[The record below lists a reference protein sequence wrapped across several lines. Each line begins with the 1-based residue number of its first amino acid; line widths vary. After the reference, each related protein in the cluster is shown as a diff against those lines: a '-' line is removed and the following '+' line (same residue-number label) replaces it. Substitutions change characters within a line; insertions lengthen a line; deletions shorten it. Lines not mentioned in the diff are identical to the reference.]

1 MLTWDDTPQED
12 QKGKVLS
19 VSYEVEI
26 PHWGKASIRPHIYH
40 PGEMVL
46 DCPGLGIK
54 AHSLGKVFAED
65 AIIPA
70 ERALVPGGF
79 SRYRPPR
86 ELTGRG
92 RQCRPCSLFSFFA
105 AASH

>member
-70 ERALVPGGF
+70 ERALMKAL
-79 SRYRPPR
+79 
-86 ELTGRG
+86 EQRG
-92 RQCRPCSLFSFFA
+92 IWCLEALA
-105 AASH
+105 AIGLPEN